1 MSEPDRV
8 HLLDA
13 YRDLLD
19 ECHRHRVYLALCGAE
34 LPRGELPDLV
44 CEPGCECERMTA
56 YCPRCLDHAAKV
68 NADAAGRPVD
78 AGAGR

>member
-1 MSEPDRV
+1 MSAPDRV

-13 YRDLLD
+13 YGDLLD

-34 LPRGELPDLV
+34 LPRGELPDLA
-44 CEPGCECERMTA
+44 CEPGCERMTA
-56 YCPRCLDHAAKV
+56 YCLRCLDRAAKV
-68 NADAAGRPVD
+68 NADAADSPVG